1 MAFAAISRRETT
13 NRIVTSAVVLSFC
26 GPLAHIAASTPAMAA
41 GRESVREAICRLIHT
56 SARDHSV
63 PVDFFTR
70 LIWSESSFRPAA
82 VSPAGAQGI
91 AQFMPATAGERK
103 LKDPFDPEEA
113 IPAAAKFLR
122 ELKTKFGNFGLAAA
136 AYNGGPARVARWLG
150 GAGQLYP
157 ETRAY
162 VLRVT
167 GRPAEVWASRE
178 AAPEAAPENQPRRS
192 CLDVV
197 ASLAGGDRGPASSIF
212 APWGVQL
219 AGNFSRERALASFER
234 ARAAVARI
242 VPDEAPMIV
251 GTRLRHRGARP
262 FYRVRIP
269 RQTRA
274 GADALCRRI
283 RAAGGHCVVLPS

>member
-1 MAFAAISRRETT
+1 M
-13 NRIVTSAVVLSFC
+13 
-26 GPLAHIAASTPAMAA
+26 
-41 GRESVREAICRLIHT
+41 REAICRLIHT
-56 SARDHSV
+56 SAREHDV

-82 VSPAGAQGI
+82 VSPAGAQGV
-91 AQFMPATAGERK
+91 AQFMPGTAGERD

-122 ELKTKFGNFGLAAA
+122 DLKTKFGNFGLAAA
-136 AYNGGPARVARWLG
+136 AYNGGPARVARWLE
-150 GAGQLYP
+150 GAGPLYS

-167 GRPAEVWASRE
+167 GRPAEVWAS
-178 AAPEAAPENQPRRS
+178 PEAAPETAPKSEAGKS
-192 CLDVV
+192 CLEVV
-197 ASLAGGDRGPASSIF
+197 AALAGGDRSPANSMF

-219 AGNFSRERALASFER
+219 AGNFSRERALSSFQR

-242 VPDEAPMIV
+242 VPDDAPMII

-269 RQTRA
+269 QQTRA